1 MAYILHS
8 PPYTVAEVTRGD
20 PPNALLRRFP
30 SLPHVGPSR
39 VACASNL
46 MSSSSGPLKQCERRG
61 CASCASHHEPRPPSM
76 RSSSGAVRT
85 PGMVGIVKHGGR
97 STTPAANAPL
107 RRTSTPV
114 TPCASDKP
122 LFHLFGSGGRHA
134 DVTTDAGLYKH
145 AVDYTDLEEVLR
157 CPLPPVPDCPAPCT
171 LGKALSGRSG
181 NCSVAAG
188 ATLSPPSSSSLP
200 QPPLVFRCI
209 ASDPNSGVSVYST
222 PVEDCP
228 MHLMRA
234 YAVLPCSPGDVL
246 QYMDSDI
253 RPGWDSHIR
262 RSTLLRELAPPE
274 HAEVV
279 GLQHHLSSAI
289 NTEGAT
295 VVQRSRTGLLA
306 QSRGMPCLLEPAS
319 SRTTAATNSGY
330 GSVAVSGPATAAAS
344 SPAAFQCRPGLRRVS
359 IQCLETRSPVLFVHD
374 RDFKVVVAEEVRP
387 DGTAYMKAFSTPP
400 SSHMPLGRHQ
410 SRYVR
415 AVVLLSGMVARPLDA
430 ARVEEVLPPVLLRY
444 HQAALQKRSMQ
455 VDGEKKAMPSAA
467 NIVSA
472 DAAARVASVAVPR
485 QYCVMEC
492 VGLVHPMGWLPAVLT
507 NIVASAQLKALCQ
520 LQLFVTQHPMPTLR
534 PRCAVCAATGQPR
547 QSPSP
552 SSRRGVSHGE
562 KSQEGGTAQRAR
574 EVAPDPSSAA
584 SQTAQCAASRA
595 SSWWLRQVHDF
606 VAHL

>member
-8 PPYTVAEVTRGD
+8 PSCTVAEDTRDD

-30 SLPHVGPSR
+30 SLAHIEPSR

-46 MSSSSGPLKQCERRG
+46 MSSSISGALKQCERRG
-61 CASCASHHEPRPPSM
+61 CASCASHREPRLPSM
-76 RSSSGAVRT
+76 RSSSGAVRI
-85 PGMVGIVKHGGR
+85 PGMVGIVEHGGR
-97 STTPAANAPL
+97 SATPAASTPL

-114 TPCASDKP
+114 TPCASNKP
-122 LFHLFGSGGRHA
+122 FFHLLGRGGRHA

-181 NCSVAAG
+181 SCSVAAG
-188 ATLSPPSSSSLP
+188 ATLSPASSSSSP

-234 YAVLPCSPGDVL
+234 YAVLPCAPGDVL
-246 QYMDSDI
+246 QYMDRDI

-274 HAEVV
+274 HAEVA
-279 GLQHHLSSAI
+279 GLQHHLSSTI
-289 NTEGAT
+289 NTAGAT
-295 VVQRSRTGLLA
+295 VIQRSRPGLSA
-306 QSRGMPCLLEPAS
+306 HSRGTPCLLEPTS
-319 SRTTAATNSGY
+319 PRTTETTNGGYDSG
-330 GSVAVSGPATAAAS
+330 AVSGPTTAGAS
-344 SPAAFQCRPGLRRVS
+344 SPAAFQCRPGQRRVS
-359 IQCLETRSPVLFVHD
+359 IQCLETRSPVLFVQD
-374 RDFKVVVAEEVRP
+374 RDFEVVVAEEVRP

-444 HQAALQKRSMQ
+444 HQTALQKRSMQ
-455 VDGEKKAMPSAA
+455 VYGEKKAIPSAA
-467 NIVSA
+467 DIVAA
-472 DAAARVASVAVPR
+472 DAASVAVPC

-507 NIVASAQLKALCQ
+507 NIVASAQLKALRQ
-520 LQLFVTQHPMPTLR
+520 LQFIVTQHPVPTLR
-534 PRCAVCAATGQPR
+534 RRCAVCAASGQPR

-552 SSRRGVSHGE
+552 SSRRGGSHGE
-562 KSQEGGTAQRAR
+562 KSREGGTAQRAR
-574 EVAPDPSSAA
+574 EVAPDPSGAA
-584 SQTAQCAASRA
+584 SHTAPCAASRA
-595 SSWWLRQVHDF
+595 SSWWRRQMHGF